1 MSYNGFYT
9 RQEQEDALAT
19 QITNPNRVGSGFIDL
34 GPQQRFAQG
43 PAANWQ
49 TSTLLGGGGGGSAP
63 QQVAEIWNAPQPAAK
78 VETPRWSPPA
88 PAATR
93 THVPEPH
100 SPSSQQA
107 SNRLVRLGRLG
118 QIRLLSDRLFNPFAI
133 DIAPRALMQLRRP
146 RRRRPRRCSRL
157 SSPGRAWAGGPCRK
171 PKRRSRSGS
180 ISQMVAR
187 SLPARRLRRRDPR

>member
-1 MSYNGFYT
+1 MEAEAAVRHSRLLRFGMRRSQLARYERRGGLRT
-9 RQEQEDALAT
+9 RPRRRA
-19 QITNPNRVGSGFIDL
+19 R
-34 GPQQRFAQG
+34 
-43 PAANWQ
+43 
-49 TSTLLGGGGGGSAP
+49 TSL
-63 QQVAEIWNAPQPAAK
+63 N
-78 VETPRWSPPA
+78 
-88 PAATR
+88 
-93 THVPEPH
+93 PH

-107 SNRLVRLGRLG
+107 SYRLVRLGRLG